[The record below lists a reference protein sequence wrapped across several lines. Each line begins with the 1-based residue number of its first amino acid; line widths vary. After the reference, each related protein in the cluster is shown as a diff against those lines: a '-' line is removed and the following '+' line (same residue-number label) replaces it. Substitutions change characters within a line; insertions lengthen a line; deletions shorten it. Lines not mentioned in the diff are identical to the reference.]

1 RPGVRTIPD
10 RSLQG
15 GEGGCG
21 VTHRPGATS
30 APLKFSRA
38 VPLGTGMDPR
48 QQRGAEARQDVR
60 EAMSALGRALRR
72 VSLHRHARETH
83 ASYLLP
89 ALRPLAD
96 LLERRGSLA
105 LEVSPTA
112 LSYKGEPV
120 YSDPPR
126 DGRLCS

>member
-1 RPGVRTIPD
+1 
-10 RSLQG
+10 
-15 GEGGCG
+15 
-21 VTHRPGATS
+21 
-30 APLKFSRA
+30 
-38 VPLGTGMDPR
+38 
-48 QQRGAEARQDVR
+48 
-60 EAMSALGRALRR
+60 MSALGRALRR

-120 YSDPPR
+120 YSEPAREGSLCFRLHR
-126 DGRLCS
+126 DGVRSITFLSGLDLEELVSFAAAALPDGAGG

>member
-1 RPGVRTIPD
+1 
-10 RSLQG
+10 
-15 GEGGCG
+15 
-21 VTHRPGATS
+21 
-30 APLKFSRA
+30 
-38 VPLGTGMDPR
+38 MDPR

-120 YSDPPR
+120 YSEPAR
-126 DGRLCS
+126 EGSLCFR